1 MATTGGM
8 HCTCSD
14 TMAASCVLPPADAAG
29 NWTQLLLLA
38 ALRLRLARRDRQLL
52 AMSGRDGGKALILA
66 EHEAATAQAPHRR
79 PMHRMPLNTR
89 HTP

>member
-38 ALRLRLARRDRQLL
+38 ALMYLVWHREDD
-52 AMSGRDGGKALILA
+52 SSDDESEDKPPA
-66 EHEAATAQAPHRR
+66 E
-79 PMHRMPLNTR
+79 MYN
-89 HTP
+89 